1 VTPAVLEFAAIS
13 KNYRGLRPLRI
24 ANLTVAAAEQ
34 VAVLGFDQVSAEVFI
49 NLATG
54 ATLPDAGQVS
64 VFGRPTSAIGDGAD
78 WLATIDRFGI
88 VSDRAVLL
96 DRFTVIQNLAMP
108 FTLEIEP
115 PPDDVRVRAE
125 SLAREVGLPEAAW
138 GRAVAEL
145 NAASLARVRL
155 GRALALDPELLL
167 LEHISA
173 TLDRDEVQ
181 TFGANVRAIATR
193 RGIAL
198 VAVTADEVFARA
210 VAARVL
216 TLEPSTG
223 RLNQERSRRWF
234 GGRLG

>member
-1 VTPAVLEFAAIS
+1 VTRAVLEFAAMS
-13 KNYRGLRPLRI
+13 KDYRGLRPLRI
-24 ANLTVAAAEQ
+24 ANLTIAAAEQ

-64 VFGRPTSAIGDGAD
+64 VFGRPTSAIGDSAD

-96 DRFTVIQNLAMP
+96 DQFTVIQNLAMP

-115 PPDDVRVRAE
+115 PPADVRVRAE

-155 GRALALDPELLL
+155 GRALALDPDVLL

-173 TLDRDEVQ
+173 TLDRDDVQ
-181 TFGANVRAIATR
+181 TFGADVRAIATR

-198 VAVTADEVFARA
+198 VAATADEAFARA
-210 VAARVL
+210 VATRIL
-216 TLEPSTG
+216 TLDPSTG
-223 RLNQERSRRWF
+223 RLNEGRSRRWF

>member
-1 VTPAVLEFAAIS
+1 M
-13 KNYRGLRPLRI
+13 
-24 ANLTVAAAEQ
+24 
-34 VAVLGFDQVSAEVFI
+34 LGFDQVSAEVFV

-54 ATLPDAGQVS
+54 ATLPIRARSACSAGRL
-64 VFGRPTSAIGDGAD
+64 RPSTTAPTGSPRSIG
-78 WLATIDRFGI
+78 FGI

-115 PPDDVRVRAE
+115 PPDDVRIRAE
-125 SLAREVGLPEAAW
+125 SLAREVGLPEPAW
-138 GRAVAEL
+138 GRAIAEL

-155 GRALALDPELLL
+155 GRALALDPEVLL

-173 TLDRDEVQ
+173 TLDRDDVQ
-181 TFGANVRAIATR
+181 RFGAEVRAIATS

-198 VAVTADEVFARA
+198 VVATADEVFARA
-210 VAARVL
+210 VATRVL

-223 RLNQERSRRWF
+223 RLNEARSRRCFEAVSARMWNAK
-234 GGRLG
+234 GDRI

>member
-1 VTPAVLEFAAIS
+1 MTAAVLEFAAMS
-13 KNYRGLRPLRI
+13 KDYRGLRPLRI

-34 VAVLGFDQVSAEVFI
+34 VAVLGFDHVSAEVFI

-64 VFGRPTSAIGDGAD
+64 VFGRPTSAIGDSVD

-88 VSDRAVLL
+88 VSERAVLL
-96 DRFTVIQNLAMP
+96 DQFTVIQNLAMP

-115 PPDDVRVRAE
+115 PPADVRVRAE
-125 SLAREVGLPEAAW
+125 SLAREVGLPEAAR

-145 NAASLARVRL
+145 NAAALARVRL
-155 GRALALDPELLL
+155 GRALALDPDILL

-173 TLDRDEVQ
+173 TLDRDDVQ
-181 TFGANVRAIATR
+181 TFGADVRAIAAR

-198 VAVTADEVFARA
+198 VAATADEVFARA
-210 VAARVL
+210 VATRVL
-216 TLEPSTG
+216 TLDPSTG
-223 RLNQERSRRWF
+223 RLNQRRSGRWF